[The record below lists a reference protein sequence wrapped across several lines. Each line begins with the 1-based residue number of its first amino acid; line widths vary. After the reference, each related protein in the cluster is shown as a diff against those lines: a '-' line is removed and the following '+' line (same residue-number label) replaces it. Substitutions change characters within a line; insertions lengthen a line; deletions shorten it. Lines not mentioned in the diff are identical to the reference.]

1 MLDEP
6 QLASIARHLSERSSI
21 AAAFLIGSAAS
32 GRLRSDSDV
41 DIAVLP
47 SRAAALPHQERLSLA
62 ASLSQIVRR
71 EVDLG
76 LLSTRNLVYAK
87 EAVTRGT
94 VIFERD
100 HAVTAR
106 FAMYVLSMY
115 ASLQESRREVLRAY
129 VA

>member
-1 MLDEP
+1 MLDEQ
-6 QLASIARHLSERSSI
+6 QLASVARHLSERSSI

-47 SRAAALPHQERLSLA
+47 SRAAALPLQERLSLA

>member
-1 MLDEP
+1 MLDEQ
-6 QLASIARHLSERSSI
+6 QLASVARHLSERSSI

-47 SRAAALPHQERLSLA
+47 SHAAALPLQERLSLA